1 VITWVRAGLQ
11 VCLGQHL
18 RGTSIKGCV
27 AVPTTILIVDD
38 NDFVRAAMRKILEAR
53 ADFKVCG
60 EATNGRQAVEK
71 FRALRPDCV
80 VLDFSM
86 PVMNGIDAARE
97 IMKIAP
103 GIPLLLCTMYGSE
116 QVTKAAKEVGVKRVV
131 SKSEKLSAN
140 LIATIDA
147 LVARRRTS

>member
-1 VITWVRAGLQ
+1 M
-11 VCLGQHL
+11 
-18 RGTSIKGCV
+18 
-27 AVPTTILIVDD
+27 PTTILIVDD

-71 FRALRPDCV
+71 FRSLRPDCV

-116 QVTKAAKEVGVKRVV
+116 QVTKAAKEVGVKRIV
-131 SKSEKLSAN
+131 SKSEKLSTN
-140 LIATIDA
+140 LIAIIDA

>member
-1 VITWVRAGLQ
+1 LAS
-11 VCLGQHL
+11 
-18 RGTSIKGCV
+18 TSGEQASKDY
-27 AVPTTILIVDD
+27 AVMPTTILIVDD

-53 ADFKVCG
+53 ADFQVCG
-60 EATNGRQAVEK
+60 EATNGREAVDK

-97 IMKIAP
+97 MMNIAP

-116 QVTKAAKEVGVKRVV
+116 QVTRAAKEVGVKRIV
-131 SKSEKLSAN
+131 SKSEKLSTN

-147 LVARRRTS
+147 LVARRKTS